1 MIHPPEFPTSQAAWA
16 PDRMAPAELAPRQ
29 RGRVWARFRRRPLAV
44 AGAVVIL
51 GLVLVALTAPLL
63 TGVGLVEDPLR
74 NVGHYD
80 ARPGGQFLLGTD
92 RNGRDMLARTVYGA
106 RVSLS
111 IGILLQVVNVAVGG
125 TIGLVAGYLG
135 GHADN
140 LLMRVTDLVY
150 AFPSLLFVLV
160 VAAVLGPGYWHIF
173 LAIGLVTWPYLARL
187 VRAQVLSLKEQPY
200 VLAARAVGTRRP
212 KLVIRHILP
221 HCLAAVVVTATFAIP
236 EAIFVEAFLSFVGV
250 GLPPLAP
257 SWGTM
262 LNQGFGA
269 VLSRPHEVFIPAAA
283 IAITTMSFA
292 LVGDGLRDAL
302 DIRMRG

>member
-1 MIHPPEFPTSQAAWA
+1 MIHPELSARGAWGPGGVA
-16 PDRMAPAELAPRQ
+16 RPELAPREL
-29 RGRVWARFRRRPLAV
+29 GRVWERFRRRPTAV
-44 AGAVVIL
+44 AGALVIL
-51 GLVLVALTAPLL
+51 CLVVVALAAPLL
-63 TGVGLVEDPLR
+63 TKVGLIDDPLR
-74 NVGHYD
+74 NVGRYD

-92 RNGRDMLARTVYGA
+92 RFGRDMLARTVYGS

-111 IGILLQVVNVAVGG
+111 IGILLQVVNVVVGGAVG
-125 TIGLVAGYLG
+125 LVSGYLG
-135 GHADN
+135 GRVDN
-140 LLMRVTDLVY
+140 LLMRLTDLVH

-160 VAAVLGPGYWHIF
+160 VAAVLGPGYWNIF

-212 KLVIRHILP
+212 KLVLRHILP

-269 VLSRPHEVFIPAAA
+269 VLSRPHEILIPAAA

-302 DIRMRG
+302 DIRLDV